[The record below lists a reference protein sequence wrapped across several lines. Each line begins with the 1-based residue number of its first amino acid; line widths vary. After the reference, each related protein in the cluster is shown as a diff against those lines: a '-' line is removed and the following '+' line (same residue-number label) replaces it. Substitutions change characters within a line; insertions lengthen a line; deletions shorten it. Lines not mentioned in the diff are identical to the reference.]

1 MENTKDME
9 FEKRQI
15 ENKRR
20 NLQYNSRFML
30 IFMGAFIG
38 SIVGFSSFRFLTCHP
53 LDGIYIKV
61 ECPISKHSTTSYHR
75 RTPFTDFSS
84 YSLKYYFL
92 IIPELFG
99 SSANFSKLQ
108 KTTLNM
114 RIYTGLHRL
123 VHVQILYF
131 AEEP

>member
-38 SIVGFSSFRFLTCHP
+38 SIVGFYSFRFLTCHP
-53 LDGIYIKV
+53 RDGI
-61 ECPISKHSTTSYHR
+61 
-75 RTPFTDFSS
+75 
-84 YSLKYYFL
+84 
-92 IIPELFG
+92 
-99 SSANFSKLQ
+99 
-108 KTTLNM
+108 
-114 RIYTGLHRL
+114 
-123 VHVQILYF
+123 
-131 AEEP
+131 

>member
-38 SIVGFSSFRFLTCHP
+38 SIVGFYTFRFFTCQT
-53 LDGIYIKV
+53 LDGNK
-61 ECPISKHSTTSYHR
+61 
-75 RTPFTDFSS
+75 
-84 YSLKYYFL
+84 
-92 IIPELFG
+92 
-99 SSANFSKLQ
+99 
-108 KTTLNM
+108 
-114 RIYTGLHRL
+114 
-123 VHVQILYF
+123 
-131 AEEP
+131 

>member
-53 LDGIYIKV
+53 SGWYINKGGM
-61 ECPISKHSTTSYHR
+61 P
-75 RTPFTDFSS
+75 
-84 YSLKYYFL
+84 
-92 IIPELFG
+92 
-99 SSANFSKLQ
+99 NF
-108 KTTLNM
+108 
-114 RIYTGLHRL
+114 
-123 VHVQILYF
+123 
-131 AEEP
+131 

>member
-53 LDGIYIKV
+53 RDGNK
-61 ECPISKHSTTSYHR
+61 
-75 RTPFTDFSS
+75 
-84 YSLKYYFL
+84 
-92 IIPELFG
+92 
-99 SSANFSKLQ
+99 
-108 KTTLNM
+108 
-114 RIYTGLHRL
+114 
-123 VHVQILYF
+123 
-131 AEEP
+131 

>member
-20 NLQYNSRFML
+20 NQQYNSRFML

-53 LDGIYIKV
+53 RDGI
-61 ECPISKHSTTSYHR
+61 
-75 RTPFTDFSS
+75 
-84 YSLKYYFL
+84 
-92 IIPELFG
+92 
-99 SSANFSKLQ
+99 
-108 KTTLNM
+108 
-114 RIYTGLHRL
+114 
-123 VHVQILYF
+123 
-131 AEEP
+131 

>member
-38 SIVGFSSFRFLTCHP
+38 SIVGFSSLRFLTCHP
-53 LDGIYIKV
+53 LDGI
-61 ECPISKHSTTSYHR
+61 
-75 RTPFTDFSS
+75 
-84 YSLKYYFL
+84 
-92 IIPELFG
+92 
-99 SSANFSKLQ
+99 
-108 KTTLNM
+108 
-114 RIYTGLHRL
+114 
-123 VHVQILYF
+123 
-131 AEEP
+131 

>member
-1 MENTKDME
+1 MENTKDTE

-53 LDGIYIKV
+53 LDGI
-61 ECPISKHSTTSYHR
+61 
-75 RTPFTDFSS
+75 
-84 YSLKYYFL
+84 
-92 IIPELFG
+92 
-99 SSANFSKLQ
+99 
-108 KTTLNM
+108 
-114 RIYTGLHRL
+114 
-123 VHVQILYF
+123 
-131 AEEP
+131 